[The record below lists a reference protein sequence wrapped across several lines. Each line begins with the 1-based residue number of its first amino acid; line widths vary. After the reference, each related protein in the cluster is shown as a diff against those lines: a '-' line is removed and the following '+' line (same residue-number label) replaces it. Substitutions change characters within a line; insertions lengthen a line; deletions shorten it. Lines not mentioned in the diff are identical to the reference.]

1 MEYRIAISP
10 NLDVAADEF
19 AVAWNEDPACREVGQ
34 ALIAKDAASLAY
46 IDPAVIRQ
54 GLIMLGGVVGGL
66 ALEPLKDLLK
76 ERIKA
81 YLDQRLPTPAPPVE
95 VIQVPQPDGG
105 ILLVV
110 KEVA

>member
-10 NLDVAADEF
+10 NLEVAADKF
-19 AVAWNEDPACREVGQ
+19 VVAWNEDPACREVGQ
-34 ALIAKDAASLAY
+34 ALVAKDAASLAY
-46 IDPAVIRQ
+46 IEPGMIRQ
-54 GLIMLGGVVGGL
+54 GLIMLGGVVGSL

-76 ERIKA
+76 ARIKD
-81 YLDQRLPTPAPPVE
+81 YLDQRLPKPTPPVE

-110 KEVA
+110 KEVE